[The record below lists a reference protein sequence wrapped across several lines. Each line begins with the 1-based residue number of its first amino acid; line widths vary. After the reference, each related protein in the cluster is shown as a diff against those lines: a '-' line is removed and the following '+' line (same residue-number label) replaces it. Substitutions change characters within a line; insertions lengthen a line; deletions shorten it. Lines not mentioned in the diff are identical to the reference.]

1 MLPLSLSLS
10 SRLPCDFGLA
20 VVCLSRCGSIPPRPL
35 FQEIQTLLKLSL
47 SLFHYL
53 ISPFPAPN
61 DEAAGREERDLGG
74 IYCTVKPGWKRRIP
88 SDLRS

>member
-1 MLPLSLSLS
+1 MLTTHPSLHSLSLENS
-10 SRLPCDFGLA
+10 F
-20 VVCLSRCGSIPPRPL
+20 
-35 FQEIQTLLKLSL
+35 EIANSLETL

>member
-1 MLPLSLSLS
+1 MSVNHTPIASLSLSLILL
-10 SRLPCDFGLA
+10 RL
-20 VVCLSRCGSIPPRPL
+20 
-35 FQEIQTLLKLSL
+35 QTLLKLSL